1 MEVVWHGEYVRYM
14 EDGREAFGRQYGI
27 GYTLQQFSLF
37 GMIQVRATLL
47 FYIPQ
52 TNITIDNRL
61 TLHVYPNNPVVLSP
75 ALPQK
80 EQSYT
85 SYRVHV

>member
-1 MEVVWHGEYVRYM
+1 LCPAGS
-14 EDGREAFGRQYGI
+14 FQISQYGI

-47 FYIPQ
+47 FYIPK
-52 TNITIDNRL
+52 TNITIDNWL
-61 TLHVYPNNPVVLSP
+61 TLHAYLNIPVVLSP

-80 EQSYT
+80 EQFYT